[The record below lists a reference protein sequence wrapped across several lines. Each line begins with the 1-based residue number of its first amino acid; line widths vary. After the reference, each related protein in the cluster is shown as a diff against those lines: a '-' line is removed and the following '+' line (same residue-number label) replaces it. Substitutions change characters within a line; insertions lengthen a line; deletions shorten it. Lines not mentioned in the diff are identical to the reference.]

1 MTAAESLR
9 TFRTQDCTRRGCT
22 KTAPGLQPAE
32 ISEVTDLST
41 RIALE
46 PETVE
51 WLSIERISWIKE
63 SEIPF
68 IVEMEIDSQGPRA
81 PACGGHEKIAAQFL
95 VFVSPSQR
103 LKESLGNSN
112 GLRAIFVAEVSP
124 NDTAL
129 GTGTCDDTAI
139 SY

>member
-1 MTAAESLR
+1 LDES
-9 TFRTQDCTRRGCT
+9 
-22 KTAPGLQPAE
+22 
-32 ISEVTDLST
+32 
-41 RIALE
+41 
-46 PETVE
+46 PEE
-51 WLSIERISWIKE
+51 GE

-68 IVEMEIDSQGPRA
+68 IVEMEIDSRGTRA
-81 PACGGHEKIAAQFL
+81 PAWGGHEKIAAQFL

-112 GLRAIFVAEVSP
+112 GLQAIFVAELSP